1 MGLRLVFLTPEEPS
15 VMPLFYERA
24 IPALGDRIAEIVIV
38 SPIYRNSS
46 WTKQA
51 RRFIGAFG
59 VRDFLMESMVF
70 AKDKAGD
77 VTKRA
82 TSVGR
87 FRTVRSVARAHG
99 VPTHHVEDVNDP
111 EFLDR
116 LEAMSPDLVIS
127 VTCPQI
133 LKRRLLEL
141 PPLGCI
147 NVHSAL
153 LPHYRGMLP
162 TFWVLANGER
172 HTGVTVHYMTPG
184 IDGGDI
190 IGQVTIP
197 IAPDDSLRSLMR
209 KCKAA
214 AADLVVDVVK
224 RFERGSVSVLPNPPD
239 EGSYFSFPGKEDV
252 ARFRALGRKVR

>member
-24 IPALGDRIAEIVIV
+24 LPALGARIAEIVIV
-38 SPIYRNSS
+38 SPVYRNSS

-59 VRDFLMESMVF
+59 MKDFVVESMVY
-70 AKDKAGD
+70 AKDKAAD
-77 VTKRA
+77 VTKRV
-82 TSVGR
+82 TGVGR
-87 FRTVRSVARAHG
+87 FRTVRNVARAHG
-99 VPTHHVEDVNDP
+99 VSTHHVEDVNDP

-116 LEAMSPDLVIS
+116 LEALSPDLVVS
-127 VTCPQI
+127 VSCPQI
-133 LKRRLLEL
+133 LRRRILEL
-141 PPLGCI
+141 PRLGCI

-153 LPHYRGMLP
+153 LPDYRGMLP

-197 IAPDDSLRSLMR
+197 IASDDTLRSLMR

-214 AADLVVDVVK
+214 AADLVVDAVN
-224 RFERGSVSVLPNPPD
+224 RFESGAVSVRPKPPT
-239 EGSYFSFPGKEDV
+239 EGSYFSFPNKDDV